1 MGSLSATGFSS
12 SNVALW
18 TGNLDLRL
26 ATNLSTSLP
35 PRFTSAAVRV
45 RRRHRTRRSPSR
57 SRFPCSRLAAGS
69 IARHGFGDARAKAL
83 QRQRA
88 GAL

>member
-26 ATNLSTSLP
+26 ATSVSTGASLRGSP
-35 PRFTSAAVRV
+35 PLQCGYDAGTALAGL
-45 RRRHRTRRSPSR
+45 PSR
-57 SRFPCSRLAAGS
+57 SRLAAGS
-69 IARHGFGDARAKAL
+69 IAGHGFGDARAKAL